1 MPKLEFR
8 IIITLDILLFEFL
21 AIWRAMTQSEY
32 TKLTQVNKARA
43 DGRKSLLVYMEPS
56 LIKELKITALNEDR
70 NVYELVEEAT
80 LEWLKRRKK

>member
-1 MPKLEFR
+1 
-8 IIITLDILLFEFL
+8 
-21 AIWRAMTQSEY
+21 MTQSEY